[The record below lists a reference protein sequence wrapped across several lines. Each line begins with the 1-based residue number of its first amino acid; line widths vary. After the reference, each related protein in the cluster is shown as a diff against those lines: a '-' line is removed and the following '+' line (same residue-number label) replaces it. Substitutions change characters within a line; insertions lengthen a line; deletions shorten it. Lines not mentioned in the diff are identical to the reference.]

1 VYRPFFN
8 QFLIKKAKV
17 RIQCQGQGQ
26 SPNRPALKVQILV
39 KAFQVALG
47 LKEGYLASTQGLV
60 G

>member
-17 RIQCQGQGQ
+17 RIQGQ
-26 SPNRPALKVQILV
+26 SPNLPALKVQILV
-39 KAFQVALG
+39 KAFQEVLR